1 MKIHF
6 FGAAQTVTGSKYLL
20 EVNGKRLLL
29 ECGFFQGRRSDTYTK
44 NLEFEFSPK
53 SIDAII
59 LSHAHIDHSGNLPNL
74 VKQGCHGPIY
84 TSPATASLADVML
97 QDSGHIQE
105 ADAEFM
111 NKRNFRRGDPQTAK
125 PIYTLED
132 AKAVAQY
139 FQRIPYRQPFQPVP
153 GVTATLFDA
162 GHILGSAAVAL
173 DIEENGRK
181 FRLWFS
187 GDIGRPG
194 LPLLQDP
201 TLPIDTDYLIMEH
214 TYGDTPHPDP
224 RQAYDDLE
232 KVLLRTIQR
241 RGKVIVPSFAVGRT
255 QEIVY
260 NVNRMITDGEI
271 PHIPVFVDSPLAL
284 AATKVFN
291 EFPDLYDDE
300 TRQFIQAGSHPALA
314 FDGLTYVESVEQS
327 KALNERSDPMMIL
340 SASGMAETGRILHHL
355 KNNIEESRN
364 TIMIVS
370 WQSPET
376 LGRRLAEGQ
385 KEVKIFGEWYK
396 VRAEV
401 VTIPGFSAHAGQ
413 EYLLKYAQACKDRQ
427 KSIFLVHGEP
437 KGSAVFQ
444 QKLTEIGI
452 TNFKYPAQ
460 DEIVE
465 L

>member
-20 EVNGKRLLL
+20 EINGKRLLL
-29 ECGFFQGRRSDTYTK
+29 ECGFFQGRRADTYTK
-44 NLEFEFSPK
+44 NLNFEFSPT
-53 SIDAII
+53 SIDALI

-74 VKQGCHGPIY
+74 IKKGYHGPIY
-84 TSPATASLADVML
+84 TTPATARLADVML

-105 ADAEFM
+105 SDAEFM
-111 NKRNFRRGDPQTAK
+111 NKRNFRRGEPQTVE
-125 PIYTLED
+125 PIYTLAD

-139 FQRIPYRQPFQPVP
+139 FHPAPYKTPFQPIP
-153 GVTATLFDA
+153 GVTATLYDA

-173 DIEENGRK
+173 DIEESGRK

-201 TLPIDTDYLIMEH
+201 ILPIDADYLMMEN

-224 RQAYDDLE
+224 SQAYEDL
-232 KVLLRTIQR
+232 KKILLRTIQR
-241 RGKVIVPSFAVGRT
+241 HGKVIVPSFAVGRT

-260 NVNRMITDGEI
+260 NINRMMTEGEI

-291 EFPDLYDDE
+291 EFPDLFDEE
-300 TRQFIQAGSHPALA
+300 TRQFIHDGMHPALA
-314 FDGLTYVESVEQS
+314 FDGLTYIESVDQS
-327 KALNERSDPMMIL
+327 KALNNRKDPMMIL
-340 SASGMAETGRILHHL
+340 SASGMAEAGRILHHL
-355 KNNIEESRN
+355 RNNIEDAKN

-376 LGRRLAEGQ
+376 LGRRLAEGN
-385 KEVKIFGEWYK
+385 KEVKIFGEWYQ

-401 VTIPGFSAHAGQ
+401 VTIPGFSAHGGQ
-413 EYLLKYAQACKDRQ
+413 DFLLKYSKACKDKQ
-427 KSIFLVHGEP
+427 KRIFLVHGEP
-437 KGSAVFQ
+437 KVSAVFQ
-444 QKLTEIGI
+444 EKLTESGI
-452 TNFKYPAQ
+452 TNYTYPAQ
-460 DEIVE
+460 DEIIE